1 MGIYTV
7 YCVLISIVKYSF
19 MKPARPQ
26 FNYLLKLSIPA
37 VFSQLAQMGMGFI
50 DTIMAGHHSRDTLA
64 VVSIGSNLFIPV
76 IIVFLGIFLSINPL
90 ASGHAARNEPKELA
104 QLLKSSLAL
113 AFTLAIPI
121 IYIVRNLEP
130 VIRLLGLNAN
140 LIVESDAY
148 LDALSYG
155 LIPLFLFLALRFYNE
170 GLFSTRAIMFIT
182 LSALPINIAFNYL
195 FLFKLNWG
203 PAGLGFATTIS
214 YSFLC
219 LALLIFTLKYQG
231 YSAVIKHLSEVKISF
246 EIIKKIIQL
255 GLPIGIGLG
264 LEITLFAVTGLFI
277 ATYGVEI
284 VAGHQIAMN
293 IASMTFMIPMGISIA
308 TTARVGYFFG
318 KNDYLTATRVG
329 YIGSGMSLVV
339 MMVSALTMWFFP
351 DMLVHLYTTDVGT
364 VQVAAQLLFYAA
376 IFQLFDGVQVT
387 VLGAL
392 RGFHDTKIPMYFN
405 LIAYWLIGFPIGY
418 YLSLTYKAAGFWMG
432 IILALMS
439 AAILMSIRYGVVS
452 HRFLSI
458 SSTQVEQ

>member
-1 MGIYTV
+1 MNR
-7 YCVLISIVKYSF
+7 
-19 MKPARPQ
+19 AWPQ
-26 FNYLLKLSIPA
+26 FRYLLTLSIPA

-90 ASGHAARNEPKELA
+90 SSGHAARSEPKELA
-104 QLLKSSLAL
+104 KLLKSSLAL
-113 AFTLAIPI
+113 AFMLALPI

-130 VIRLLGLNAN
+130 IIRLLGLKSA
-140 LIVESDAY
+140 LIVSADDY
-148 LDALSYG
+148 LEALSFG
-155 LIPLFLFLALRFYNE
+155 LIPLFIFLALRFYNE

-182 LSALPINIAFNYL
+182 LSALPINIFFNYL
-195 FLFKLNWG
+195 FLFQLNWG
-203 PAGLGFATTIS
+203 PAGLGYATTIS
-214 YSFLC
+214 YSYLC
-219 LALLIFTLKYQG
+219 LALLLFTLKYRG
-231 YSAVIKHLSEVKISF
+231 YDAIISQLAYVKVDLEV
-246 EIIKKIIQL
+246 IKKIIQL
-255 GLPIGIGLG
+255 GLPIGVGLG

-339 MMVSALTMWFFP
+339 MTASALTMWFFP
-351 DMLVHLYTTDVGT
+351 EMLVHLYTTDPGT
-364 VQVAAQLLFYAA
+364 VNVAMSLLFYAA
-376 IFQLFDGVQVT
+376 IFQLFDGIQVT

-405 LIAYWLIGFPIGY
+405 LIAYWLIGFPVGY
-418 YLSLTYKAAGFWMG
+418 YLSLSYKAAGFWMG
-432 IILALMS
+432 IISALMC
-439 AAILMSIRYGVVS
+439 AAVLMSIRYRMVS
-452 HRFLSI
+452 HRYLYS
-458 SSTQVEQ
+458 